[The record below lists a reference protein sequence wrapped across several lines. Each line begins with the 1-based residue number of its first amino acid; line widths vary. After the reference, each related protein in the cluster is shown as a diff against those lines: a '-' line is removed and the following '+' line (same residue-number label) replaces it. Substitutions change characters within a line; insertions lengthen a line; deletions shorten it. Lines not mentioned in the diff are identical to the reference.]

1 MPESRGVSDGIGV
14 SAPTDSRVI
23 QQGSISNS
31 FSNDAAVFV
40 PEFEKVLQ
48 QYQDSLSD
56 PQRFTGIIHD
66 LFPQNRLQTDL
77 LLHAYKMD
85 IIRSISEAGTLSNQK
100 AMRFVRR
107 LTIDFAI
114 QEEYAKWAVT
124 VWFTVYGERILNKV
138 NQFKPDTYHTV

>member
-1 MPESRGVSDGIGV
+1 MLCLILRKSC
-14 SAPTDSRVI
+14 
-23 QQGSISNS
+23 
-31 FSNDAAVFV
+31 
-40 PEFEKVLQ
+40 
-48 QYQDSLSD
+48 
-56 PQRFTGIIHD
+56 TGIIHD

-85 IIRSISEAGTLSNQK
+85 IIRSISEAGTLSNQM
-100 AMRFVRR
+100 AMRFFRR

-124 VWFTVYGERILNKV
+124 VWFTVYGERKINKV